1 MKEENKVMK
10 KNGIIRIVIAA
21 AVTALMVLVA
31 VLGMGPDGSGS
42 VGDIKLGLDLEGG
55 VSITYQTVEEN
66 PSKQDLDDTAYKL
79 QLRVADFSNEAEVYT
94 EGSNR
99 INVDIPGAKNAEEIL
114 KSLGT
119 PGTLSFKDPSGN
131 EIINGDDIVDAQGGA
146 VQNQTTGAND
156 YQVSMTLND
165 AGSKKFAEASEK
177 LVGKNISIYYD
188 GKVVSSP
195 TVQSAITGGQV
206 AIEHM
211 ESLEAARTLAST
223 IRSGALPLEITELHS
238 KVVGAKLGAE
248 AVNTSLIAGLIGF
261 VLVIIFMCLYYRIP
275 GVAASLALI
284 IYTALD
290 VIIISTLQI
299 TLTLPGIAGIILSIG
314 MAVDANVVIFARI
327 REEIGA
333 GSGVKDAIKTGF
345 QKALSAILDGNI
357 TTMIAAAVLYFI
369 GSGTVRGFAQTLF
382 IGIVISL
389 ITALV
394 VTRFILNGFYSA
406 GLQDE
411 KYYGKTLRV
420 KKINFLGRKAIFFAI
435 SVAVI
440 LVGMGTMVF
449 NGTKGDALNYSL
461 EFKGGAST
469 NVTFNEELSTEQVQ
483 KELAVKV
490 QDAIGDNNV
499 QTSKVTGS
507 NEVIIRTRTL
517 TQEEREAFSDMLK
530 KEYGVEEDNIQVEN
544 ISATISDEMRA
555 DAVKAIVIATILML
569 IYIWIRF
576 KDVRFA
582 AGSVMPLIHDVLV
595 VLGCYA
601 VFRWS
606 VGSTFIACML
616 TIVGYSINATIV
628 IFDRIRENIALKK
641 GNETYADV
649 VNLSISQTLSRSINT
664 SLTTF
669 VMVAVLF
676 ILGVT
681 NIREFALPLMVGIV
695 CGGYSSVCLAGAL
708 WYVMK
713 TKIGNKERV
722 K

>member
-1 MKEENKVMK
+1 MK

-42 VGDIKLGLDLEGG
+42 AGDIKLGLDLEGG

-406 GLQDE
+406 GLQNE

-420 KKINFLGRKAIFFAI
+420 KRINFLGRKALFFAI

-483 KELAVKV
+483 KELAGKV
-490 QDAIGDNNV
+490 QEAIGDSNV

-641 GNETYADV
+641 SNETYADV

>member
-1 MKEENKVMK
+1 MK

-156 YQVSMTLND
+156 YQVSMTLNTE
-165 AGSKKFAEASEK
+165 GSKKFAEASAK
-177 LVGKNISIYYD
+177 LVGQNISIYYD

-195 TVQSAITGGQV
+195 SVQSEITGGQV

>member
-1 MKEENKVMK
+1 MK

-483 KELAVKV
+483 KELAAKV

>member
-1 MKEENKVMK
+1 MK

-55 VSITYQTVEEN
+55 DSITYQTVEEN
-66 PSKQDLDDTAYKL
+66 PSKHDLDDTAYKL

-517 TQEEREAFSDMLK
+517 TQEEREAFSNMLK
-530 KEYGVEEDNIQVEN
+530 KEYGVEDDNIQVEN

>member
-1 MKEENKVMK
+1 MK